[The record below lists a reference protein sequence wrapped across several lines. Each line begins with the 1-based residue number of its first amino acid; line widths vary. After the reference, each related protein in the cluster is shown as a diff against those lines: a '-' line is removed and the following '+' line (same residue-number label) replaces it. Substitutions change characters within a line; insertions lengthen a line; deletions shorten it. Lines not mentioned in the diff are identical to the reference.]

1 MAQTPLAFKTVT
13 CKHCGG
19 IVALIPEGAIIYDTR
34 MRCIHCS
41 IVVMIVKPVDSLQ
54 QRVYTVQQPA

>member
-1 MAQTPLAFKTVT
+1 MAQVPLTFKSIT

-19 IVALIPEGAIIYDTR
+19 IMALIPEGAIIYDTR

-41 IVVMIVKPVDSLQ
+41 VVTLIIKPIDSQQ
-54 QRVYTVQQPA
+54 QRVYTNLQPA